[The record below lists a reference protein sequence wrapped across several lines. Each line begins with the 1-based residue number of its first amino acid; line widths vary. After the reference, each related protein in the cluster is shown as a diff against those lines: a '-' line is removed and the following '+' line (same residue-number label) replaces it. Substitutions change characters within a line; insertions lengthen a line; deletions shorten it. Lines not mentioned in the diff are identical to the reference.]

1 MATPSTDNTL
11 SETAAE
17 QIASLMDQVRSKDTL
32 VMQLT
37 ERLEQAAEQLD
48 RLHRSGADKRHGG
61 GGGGGGSRELVEQT
75 GALTTRVEEALEA
88 WNQTG
93 PQFDYICQRLDEI
106 AGSLQ
111 GGATPTKGN
120 SRSSAPSP
128 TPSQAQA
135 PSAAGGAGGS
145 FWEKMKSNMMDGS
158 GPAPAVAQAA
168 VAPAGPTHSSPAEAT
183 DGATAAQSAD
193 AVLQRISAPAPVVID
208 VDTASIEELREAVTT
223 RENYISALI
232 SELRTAEPFPI
243 LPSDLKES
251 GIAPE
256 ELVASLFEMENRL
269 KTKMLREELDLSL
282 ERARIAR
289 ERSKLELV
297 KTQLESQIKRLSGSV
312 ASAEPSGADQTPAA
326 DDPATGKLSWL
337 KRLKGNK

>member
-1 MATPSTDNTL
+1 MATPSTNNTL

-106 AGSLQ
+106 AGAMQS
-111 GGATPTKGN
+111 GATPAKGATA
-120 SRSSAPSP
+120 RSSAPSQ
-128 TPSQAQA
+128 TPAASA
-135 PSAAGGAGGS
+135 PAAGAAGGS

-158 GPAPAVAQAA
+158 PAPAVAQAP
-168 VAPAGPTHSSPAEAT
+168 VAPANPSHSTSTE
-183 DGATAAQSAD
+183 GADAAAPLAD

-208 VDTASIEELREAVTT
+208 VDSASIEELREAVTT

-256 ELVASLFEMENRL
+256 ELVASIFEMENRL

-312 ASAEPSGADQTPAA
+312 ASAESPGTDQAPAA

>member
-1 MATPSTDNTL
+1 MATPATNNVL
-11 SETAAE
+11 GETAAE

-111 GGATPTKGN
+111 SGATPSKGN
-120 SRSSAPSP
+120 SRSSSPSP
-128 TPSQAQA
+128 A
-135 PSAAGGAGGS
+135 PAHSAPAAGGAGGS

-158 GPAPAVAQAA
+158 PAPAVSQATA
-168 VAPAGPTHSSPAEAT
+168 AAGSPTHSVLEEGAE
-183 DGATAAQSAD
+183 GAPPND
-193 AVLQRISAPAPVVID
+193 AILQRISAPAPAVIE
-208 VDTASIEELREAVTT
+208 VETASIEELREAVTT
-223 RENYISALI
+223 RDNYISALI
-232 SELRTAEPFPI
+232 SELRTAEPFPT

-256 ELVASLFEMENRL
+256 KLVASLLEMESRL

-312 ASAEPSGADQTPAA
+312 SSGESAGAEQPPAA

-337 KRLKGNK
+337 KRLKGSK

>member
-1 MATPSTDNTL
+1 MATPSTNNTL

-61 GGGGGGSRELVEQT
+61 GGGGSRELVEQT

-106 AGSLQ
+106 AGAMQS
-111 GGATPTKGN
+111 GATPAKGATA
-120 SRSSAPSP
+120 RSSAPSQ
-128 TPSQAQA
+128 TPAASA
-135 PSAAGGAGGS
+135 PAAGAAGGS

-158 GPAPAVAQAA
+158 PAPAVVQAPL
-168 VAPAGPTHSSPAEAT
+168 APAGPTPSSSPGGSEPST
-183 DGATAAQSAD
+183 AQSTD
-193 AVLQRISAPAPVVID
+193 DVIKRISAPAPEVID
-208 VDTASIEELREAVTT
+208 TETASIEELRQAVTT
-223 RENYISALI
+223 RDNYISALI

-256 ELVASLFEMENRL
+256 ELVASIFEMENRL

-312 ASAEPSGADQTPAA
+312 ASAESSGTDQAAA

>member
-1 MATPSTDNTL
+1 MSTPSTDISL

-17 QIASLMDQVRSKDTL
+17 QIATLMDQVRSKDAL

-48 RLHRSGADKRHGG
+48 RLHRSGADKRHG

-106 AGSLQ
+106 AGAMQ
-111 GGATPTKGN
+111 GGHAPAKGN
-120 SRSSAPSP
+120 SKAPSSSSAPGP
-128 TPSQAQA
+128 AA
-135 PSAAGGAGGS
+135 PAAGGPGGS
-145 FWEKMKSNMMDGS
+145 FWEKMKSSMMDGS
-158 GPAPAVAQAA
+158 PAPTAPSAPAHSSAPANIPTQEASETGTAPAVDEV
-168 VAPAGPTHSSPAEAT
+168 VA
-183 DGATAAQSAD
+183 
-193 AVLQRISAPAPVVID
+193 RISAPAPVIID
-208 VDTASIEELREAVTT
+208 VETASIEDLREAVTT
-223 RENYISALI
+223 RDNYITALI
-232 SELRTAEPFPI
+232 SELRTAEPFPT
-243 LPSDLKES
+243 LPADLKDS

-256 ELVASLFEMENRL
+256 ELLASVLDLESRL
-269 KTKMLREELDLSL
+269 KTKVLREELDLSL

-289 ERSKLELV
+289 ERSKLEQV
-297 KTQLESQIKRLSGSV
+297 KTQLESQIKRLSGAAAPESQSSTQ
-312 ASAEPSGADQTPAA
+312 APAA
-326 DDPATGKLSWL
+326 DDPATGKMSWL

>member
-1 MATPSTDNTL
+1 ML

-61 GGGGGGSRELVEQT
+61 GGGGGSRELVEQT

-106 AGSLQ
+106 AGAMQS
-111 GGATPTKGN
+111 GATPAKGAAA
-120 SRSSAPSP
+120 RSSAPS
-128 TPSQAQA
+128 QA
-135 PSAAGGAGGS
+135 PAPAAGGAGGS

-158 GPAPAVAQAA
+158 PAPAVVQ
-168 VAPAGPTHSSPAEAT
+168 APAPQASPSHSTSAE
-183 DGATAAQSAD
+183 GADAAAPPAD
-193 AVLQRISAPAPVVID
+193 AVLQRISAPAPIVIE
-208 VDTASIEELREAVTT
+208 VETASIEELREAVTT
-223 RENYISALI
+223 RDNYISALI

-243 LPSDLKES
+243 LPSDLRES

-256 ELVASLFEMENRL
+256 ELVASLLEMENRL

-337 KRLKGNK
+337 KRLKGSK

>member
-1 MATPSTDNTL
+1 MATPSTDNAL
-11 SETAAE
+11 GETAAE

-111 GGATPTKGN
+111 GGATPSKGN
-120 SRSSAPSP
+120 SRSSSPSLAP
-128 TPSQAQA
+128 A
-135 PSAAGGAGGS
+135 SAAPATGAAGGS

-158 GPAPAVAQAA
+158 PAPSATPAST
-168 VAPAGPTHSSPAEAT
+168 APASPGQSPSAEGTEGAATSS
-183 DGATAAQSAD
+183 D
-193 AVLQRISAPAPVVID
+193 VFLQRISAPAPTVIE
-208 VDTASIEELREAVTT
+208 VETASIEELREAVTT
-223 RENYISALI
+223 RDNYISAII
-232 SELRTAEPFPI
+232 SELRTAEPFPT

-256 ELVASLFEMENRL
+256 ELVASLLEMESRL

-312 ASAEPSGADQTPAA
+312 GPAESSGADQASAA

>member
-1 MATPSTDNTL
+1 VSTPSTDISL

-17 QIASLMDQVRSKDTL
+17 QIATLMDQVRSKDAL

-48 RLHRSGADKRHGG
+48 RLHRSGADKRHG

-106 AGSLQ
+106 AGSMQ
-111 GGATPTKGN
+111 GGHAPAKG
-120 SRSSAPSP
+120 SSKSSAPSQSSAP
-128 TPSQAQA
+128 ATP
-135 PSAAGGAGGS
+135 AAGGPGGS

-158 GPAPAVAQAA
+158 PAPAPAQ
-168 VAPAGPTHSSPAEAT
+168 SSPAYSSAPANTPSQEASDT
-183 DGATAAQSAD
+183 GTAP
-193 AVLQRISAPAPVVID
+193 AVDEVVARISAPAPVIVD
-208 VDTASIEELREAVTT
+208 VETASIEDLREAVTT
-223 RENYISALI
+223 RDNYITALI
-232 SELRTAEPFPI
+232 SELRTAEPFPT
-243 LPSDLKES
+243 LPADLKNS

-256 ELVASLFEMENRL
+256 ELLASVLDLESRL
-269 KTKMLREELDLSL
+269 KTKVLREELDLSL

-289 ERSKLELV
+289 ERSKLEQV
-297 KTQLESQIKRLSGSV
+297 KAQLESQIKRLSGAAATESQGSTQ
-312 ASAEPSGADQTPAA
+312 APAA

>member
-1 MATPSTDNTL
+1 ML
-11 SETAAE
+11 GETAAE

-61 GGGGGGSRELVEQT
+61 GGGGGSRELVEQT

-111 GGATPTKGN
+111 NGATPSKGS
-120 SRSSAPSP
+120 SRSCSPSP
-128 TPSQAQA
+128 A
-135 PSAAGGAGGS
+135 PAPPAPAAGGAGGS
-145 FWEKMKSNMMDGS
+145 FWEKMKSNMMEGS
-158 GPAPAVAQAA
+158 PAPAVTQ
-168 VAPAGPTHSSPAEAT
+168 APAPQASASQPASPE
-183 DGATAAQSAD
+183 GAD
-193 AVLQRISAPAPVVID
+193 AAAPAADVILQRISAPAPDVID
-208 VDTASIEELREAVTT
+208 AETASIDELRIAVTT
-223 RENYISALI
+223 RDNYISALI
-232 SELRTAEPFPI
+232 SELRTAEPFPT

-256 ELVASLFEMENRL
+256 ELVASLLEMESRL

-312 ASAEPSGADQTPAA
+312 SSGESAGAEQAPAA

-337 KRLKGNK
+337 KRLKGSK

>member
-1 MATPSTDNTL
+1 MATPSTDNAL
-11 SETAAE
+11 GETEAE

-111 GGATPTKGN
+111 GGATPSKGN
-120 SRSSAPSP
+120 SRSSSPSHAP
-128 TPSQAQA
+128 A
-135 PSAAGGAGGS
+135 SAAPAAGAAGGS

-158 GPAPAVAQAA
+158 PAPAATPAST
-168 VAPAGPTHSSPAEAT
+168 APASPGQSPSAEGTEGAATSS
-183 DGATAAQSAD
+183 DV
-193 AVLQRISAPAPVVID
+193 VLQRISAPAPAVIE
-208 VDTASIEELREAVTT
+208 VETASIEELREAVTT
-223 RENYISALI
+223 RDNYISAII
-232 SELRTAEPFPI
+232 SELRTAEPFPT

-256 ELVASLFEMENRL
+256 ELVASLLEMESRL

-297 KTQLESQIKRLSGSV
+297 KNQLESQIRRLSGSV
-312 ASAEPSGADQTPAA
+312 GPAESSGADQASAA